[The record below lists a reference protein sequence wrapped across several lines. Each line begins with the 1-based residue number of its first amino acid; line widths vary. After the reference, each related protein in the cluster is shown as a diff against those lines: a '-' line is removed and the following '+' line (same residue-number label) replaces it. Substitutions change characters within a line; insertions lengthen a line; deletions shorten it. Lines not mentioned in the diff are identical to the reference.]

1 MDYMKYLFYLLITL
15 LVLNFANQ
23 AFPKTINQEA
33 IVFEKKFI
41 EGEPGLLSSAKRN
54 DRYMIT
60 FCLPNEDYADVYVSA
75 KVYHNLD
82 NGEKV
87 IVGRNVSRVTSRKRG
102 IEWISRK

>member
-1 MDYMKYLFYLLITL
+1 MDYIKYLYYLLITL
-15 LVLNFANQ
+15 LVLNFVSE

-41 EGEPGLLSSAKRN
+41 EGEPGLFATAKRN

-60 FCLPNEDYADVYVSA
+60 FRLPNEDYADVYVSA

-82 NGEKV
+82 DGEKV

-102 IEWISRK
+102 IEWIEEE